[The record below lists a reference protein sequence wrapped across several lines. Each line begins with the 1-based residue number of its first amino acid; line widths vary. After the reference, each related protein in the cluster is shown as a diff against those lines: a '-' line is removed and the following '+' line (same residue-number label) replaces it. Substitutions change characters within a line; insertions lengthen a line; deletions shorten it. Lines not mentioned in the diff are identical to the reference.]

1 MKFFLTPQRN
11 DFLDDFGTVFA
22 CSIAI
27 TIDHGQ
33 IACWKFEAEFCGF
46 FSHDGSLKEKPA
58 HSIEKTTA
66 AISNSKGESLA
77 WTGHFDIAVGGGK
90 LGGLLE
96 AKNAIKAPRLG
107 LERPKR
113 YALYLELA
121 AIWRVLVPVGDC
133 VLFASKRSAEC
144 GLRLEVFDCF
154 IFSHADSIAYSI
166 GVCRFD
172 LTICSNNG
180 DVWKLSAQE

>member
-1 MKFFLTPQRN
+1 M
-11 DFLDDFGTVFA
+11 
-22 CSIAI
+22 
-27 TIDHGQ
+27 
-33 IACWKFEAEFCGF
+33 
-46 FSHDGSLKEKPA
+46 KEKPT
-58 HSIEKTTA
+58 HSTARTTA

-77 WTGHFDIAVGGGK
+77 WTGHFDIAVSGGK

-107 LERPKR
+107 LERSER

-121 AIWRVLVPVGDC
+121 AVWRVFVPVGDC
-133 VLFASKRSAEC
+133 VLFASKRGAEC

-166 GVCRFD
+166 GVCRFN
-172 LTICSNNG
+172 LTICPNNG
-180 DVWKLSAQE
+180 DVWKLSAQG

>member
-90 LGGLLE
+90 LGGLFE
-96 AKNAIKAPRLG
+96 AKKRGKLANCFQPRISC
-107 LERPKR
+107 
-113 YALYLELA
+113 LA
-121 AIWRVLVPVGDC
+121 C
-133 VLFASKRSAEC
+133 
-144 GLRLEVFDCF
+144 
-154 IFSHADSIAYSI
+154 
-166 GVCRFD
+166 FD
-172 LTICSNNG
+172 LQKR
-180 DVWKLSAQE
+180 VKWHA

>member
-1 MKFFLTPQRN
+1 
-11 DFLDDFGTVFA
+11 
-22 CSIAI
+22 
-27 TIDHGQ
+27 
-33 IACWKFEAEFCGF
+33 
-46 FSHDGSLKEKPA
+46 
-58 HSIEKTTA
+58 
-66 AISNSKGESLA
+66 
-77 WTGHFDIAVGGGK
+77 VGGGK

-96 AKNAIKAPRLG
+96 AKNTIKASRLG

-172 LTICSNNG
+172 LTIYPNNG
-180 DVWKLSAQE
+180 DVWKLSAQG

>member
-1 MKFFLTPQRN
+1 M
-11 DFLDDFGTVFA
+11 
-22 CSIAI
+22 
-27 TIDHGQ
+27 
-33 IACWKFEAEFCGF
+33 
-46 FSHDGSLKEKPA
+46 KEKPA
-58 HSIEKTTA
+58 LSTAKTTA
-66 AISNSKGESLA
+66 AISNSRGESSA
-77 WTGHFDIAVGGGK
+77 CTGHVGSAASGGK